1 MPAAEPQAAAP
12 LTWQPPAGA
21 LWSGRWVD
29 GASSMPVHDPE
40 DGSLLGR
47 VTDASPAEVD
57 EAVTGVAA
65 AVASGEN
72 WPAWRRREVLDA
84 AAQLVLKRRE
94 LLTQVISR
102 EGCKT
107 VQEAGG
113 EVARAAET
121 LRLSAQQAG
130 CLTGETLPFSD
141 TPRGHDRLGWYTRE
155 PVGVVAAITP
165 FNDPLNLVAHK
176 MGPALAGGNGIVLK
190 PAEATP
196 LTALAFARILLDAGV
211 PADRFAI
218 VPGTGSGAGRALVG
232 HHLVDLVSFTGGYR
246 TGNEVARTAGAK
258 KTLMELG
265 GNNAVLVL
273 ADADRELAAQA
284 VVDGAFGVAG
294 QNCLSVQRV
303 FVDAR
308 IAARFTQD
316 VVKATEALTV
326 GGKADPRT
334 DIGPLINEREARR
347 VEEWVREALDHGAEL
362 LAGGRREGAFHW
374 PTVLTG
380 VPADARVMTDEVF
393 GPVLTIEPF
402 DTVDE
407 AVARANDTHYGLQ
420 AGVFTTG
427 LDTALTVAERLRV
440 GAVMVNDSSDFRI
453 DAMPFGG
460 PRRSGVGREGVRYA
474 VEAMTEPK
482 VIAVRRGA

>member
-1 MPAAEPQAAAP
+1 MTTVETEAAAP
-12 LTWQPPAGA
+12 LTWQPPAGG

-29 GASSMPVHDPE
+29 GGSAMSVYDPE
-40 DGSLLGR
+40 DGSLVGR
-47 VTDASPAEVD
+47 VADASPAEVD
-57 EAVTGVAA
+57 RAVTGVAA
-65 AVASGEN
+65 AVATEE
-72 WPAWRRREVLDA
+72 WPAWQRREALDA
-84 AAQLVLKRRE
+84 AARLVLRRRAALTE
-94 LLTQVISR
+94 LISR

-107 VQEAGG
+107 VREADR
-113 EVARAAET
+113 EVSRAAET
-121 LRLSAQQAG
+121 LRLSAQQTAH
-130 CLTGETLPFSD
+130 LTGETLPFAD
-141 TPRGHDRLGWYTRE
+141 TPRGAGRLGWYTRE

-176 MGPALAGGNGIVLK
+176 VGPALAGGNGVVLK

-196 LTALAFARILLDAGV
+196 LTALAFAQILLDSGV
-211 PADRFAI
+211 PAGRLAV

-232 HHLVDLVSFTGGYR
+232 HPLVDLVSFTGGHR
-246 TGNEVARTAGAK
+246 TGDEVARAAGAK

-273 ADADRELAAQA
+273 DDADREAAARA

-316 VVKATEALTV
+316 VVAMTEALRV

-347 VEEWVREALDHGAEL
+347 VEGWVRQAHDAGAEVRT
-362 LAGGRREGAFHW
+362 GDRRQGAFYW

-380 VPADARVMTDEVF
+380 VPADALVMTEEVF
-393 GPVLTIEPF
+393 GPVLVIEPF
-402 DTVDE
+402 DTVDD
-407 AVARANDTHYGLQ
+407 AVARVNETRYGLQ
-420 AGVFTTG
+420 AGVFTAG
-427 LDTALTVAERLRV
+427 LEAALDIADRLRV

-460 PRRSGVGREGVRYA
+460 PKRSGVGREGVRYA

-482 VIAVRRGA
+482 IVAVRRGA